1 MDLNRCSFS
10 WYSWAKIYAGIDIK
24 KSKIDISGIGYDI
37 HGPKI
42 DAGIEI
48 HATKIGGEIGLNVI
62 DIHGPKICV
71 PSLYIHGSKIYA
83 GIFIKNI
90 RLILELD

>member
-37 HGPKI
+37 
-42 DAGIEI
+42 
-48 HATKIGGEIGLNVI
+48 I
-62 DIHGPKICV
+62 DIHGPKISV
-71 PSLYIHGSKIYA
+71 PSLDIHGPKI
-83 GIFIKNI
+83 
-90 RLILELD
+90 